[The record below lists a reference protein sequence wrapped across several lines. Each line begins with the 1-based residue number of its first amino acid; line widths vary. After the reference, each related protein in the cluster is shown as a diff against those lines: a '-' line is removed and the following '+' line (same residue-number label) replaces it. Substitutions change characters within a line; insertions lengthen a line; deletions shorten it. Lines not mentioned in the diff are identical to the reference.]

1 MKKTQLDKLIK
12 EEVDK
17 ALMNEMIEDEIN
29 DRIKNLST
37 DEYENFSDEH
47 GIDPE
52 DGEEMAN
59 FIGAMST
66 WEVENT
72 IDNIKKGYYKHDQ
85 YFSRN

>member
-12 EEVDK
+12 EEVSK
-17 ALMNEMIEDEIN
+17 ALMNEMLEDEIN
-29 DRIKNLST
+29 DLIKNLST

-66 WEVENT
+66 WEVKNT
-72 IDNIKKGYYKHDQ
+72 INLIKKGHYKPDQ